1 MYVSAAC
8 WTRVHQSRFPWNG
21 TFLLPLSLQTIRK
34 CFAGKDL
41 MVLWCTFGSCTQWE
55 LHQFNGFTISPE
67 FSSCFSTMFSLI
79 HDLMKENSPMR
90 KKSFRKLHTYNSILF
105 AYLSTDGYKSFQAF
119 LWEKSHFLICMKKRK
134 KMYEKNTHRENIQAD
149 FLFQTT
155 NQAAWGF
162 SNVVR
167 CFCFSQLPRP
177 ICTSFCHTAILKVH
191 VLKFRQD
198 CLQNSSKT
206 VPLRQYWFAEHLL
219 LSIVN
224 TETFVSSESNGFSL
238 CYNHAPTN
246 QRKYVKTIQ
255 PLLIFYLGTLSFSDH
270 IFISIN
276 FGLIFNSLFSVMV
289 STQ

>member
-1 MYVSAAC
+1 
-8 WTRVHQSRFPWNG
+8 
-21 TFLLPLSLQTIRK
+21 
-34 CFAGKDL
+34 

-67 FSSCFSTMFSLI
+67 FSSCFSTMVSLI
-79 HDLMKENSPMR
+79 HDLTEENSPMR
-90 KKSFRKLHTYNSILF
+90 KKVSENCIHITQYCLLICLLMGIILF
-105 AYLSTDGYKSFQAF
+105 KHFCGKNP
-119 LWEKSHFLICMKKRK
+119 HFLICMKKMK
-134 KMYEKNTHRENIQAD
+134 NMYEKNTQRENIQAD
-149 FLFQTT
+149 FFFQTT

-162 SNVVR
+162 PNVVR
-167 CFCFSQLPRP
+167 CFCFAQLPGP
-177 ICTSFCHTAILKVH
+177 ICTSFCRTAILKVH
-191 VLKFRQD
+191 VLKFGLD

-224 TETFVSSESNGFSL
+224 TETFVSSESSGFSL

-276 FGLIFNSLFSVMV
+276 FGLIFNSLFSVMI
-289 STQ
+289 SAQ